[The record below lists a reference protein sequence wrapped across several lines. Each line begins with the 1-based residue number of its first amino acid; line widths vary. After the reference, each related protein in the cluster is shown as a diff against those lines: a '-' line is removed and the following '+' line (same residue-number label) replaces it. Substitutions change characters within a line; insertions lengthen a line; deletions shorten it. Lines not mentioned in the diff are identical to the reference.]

1 MYRYSLFTVLFLT
14 VLAGGTAGAQNLCPP
29 GVPSDKMICLIP
41 QIYGPNGLVTG
52 GGVNYPSGA
61 SSKLDFASG
70 SLRPVNT
77 AIVSQA
83 ASLPFASPSS
93 GITFA
98 WDPAAKVFAP
108 SAGSLGPIVGDRAE
122 TIGRG
127 KVFVGF
133 DYQYFQFGTFDGVS
147 LKDLPVVFTQPDNSV
162 AVPPQTCSLNGF
174 VTDTVNTGPCAF
186 IRDVITVK
194 NRLDLKVSQFIT
206 VVNFGVL
213 NRLDVSMVIPME
225 TVRMGISSNATVV
238 NNSNSPFHFFDRRPG
253 CGSLGP
259 PPVSCMNQQFSNVRT
274 ASGIGDMIMRV
285 KGTAWKGERAALAL
299 GADIRF
305 PTGDAMNYLGSGAA
319 GVQPFLTWS
328 RNGRISPHALVGYQ
342 VNGSSV
348 IAGDII
354 TGSKER
360 LPSQLTY
367 SGGADVWLTKRIT
380 VAADLVGEQVFQ
392 ARRLSKTTLTE
403 MGGCTQVYP
412 ACAAPFAP
420 ANVDP
425 ALSASTRSVNISS
438 VSLGAKWKPLST
450 VLITSNVLIRVND
463 GGLHAGVVPLVG
475 VSYTF

>member
-1 MYRYSLFTVLFLT
+1 MNRYSLLIVLFFV
-14 VLAGGTAGAQNLCPP
+14 VLAGGSAGAQNLCPP
-29 GVPSDKMICLIP
+29 GAPSDKMICLIP
-41 QIYGPNGLVTG
+41 QVYGPNGLVLPG
-52 GGVNYPSGA
+52 GANYPSGA
-61 SSKLDFASG
+61 SSQLDFATS

-93 GITFA
+93 GITFT

-147 LKDLPVVFTQPDNSV
+147 LKDLPIVFAQADNSV
-162 AVPPQTCSLNGF
+162 AVPGKTCSVNGF
-174 VTDTVNTGPCAF
+174 VSSPKNTLDCAF
-186 IRDVITVK
+186 IRDVVTVK

-225 TVRMGISSNATVV
+225 TVRMGISSDATIV
-238 NNSNSPFHFFDRRPG
+238 NVSNTPFHAFINRPG
-253 CGSLGP
+253 CGTATTNCL
-259 PPVSCMNQQFSNVRT
+259 NQQFSSVRS

-328 RNGRISPHALVGYQ
+328 RNARISPHALVGYQ

-348 IAGDII
+348 IAGDIT
-354 TGSKER
+354 TGGKER
-360 LPSQLTY
+360 LPSQLIY
-367 SGGADVWLTKRIT
+367 SGGVDVWLTKRVT

-392 ARRLSKTTLTE
+392 ARRLSKTTFTE
-403 MGGCTQVYP
+403 MGGCAGQVYP
-412 ACAAPFAP
+412 TCAAPFAP
-420 ANVDP
+420 ANTDP
-425 ALSASTRSVNISS
+425 ALSAASRSVNISS

-450 VLITSNVLIRVND
+450 VLITSNVLIRIND
-463 GGLHAGVVPLVG
+463 GGLHASVVPLVG